1 MASPYLMS
9 EEILQEP
16 EGSRDGCDAM
26 QAVSAC
32 PSHLPAAPITPVAA
46 RPAGP
51 VPNHT
56 TTEQVSQSQPTGLR
70 LLQLEEWE
78 DGHLYNENPL
88 SSIHYAVE
96 WKVTHSEKNKRNK
109 KVVSRDTEQ
118 DVVLAPTA
126 YWTQILQPK
135 VKRVLRKK
143 VGLEGRLRPE
153 ETVVIV
159 SVNNRAERKLTKQ
172 FEGLNVEWGTIKAQ
186 LVA

>member
-1 MASPYLMS
+1 MS
-9 EEILQEP
+9 EENVQEL
-16 EGSRDGCDAM
+16 ESSWGGCDAM
-26 QAVSAC
+26 QVVSAH
-32 PSHLPAAPITPVAA
+32 PAHSTAAPIAQMVAA
-46 RPAGP
+46 RPACP

-118 DVVLAPTA
+118 DVVLAPAA
-126 YWTQILQPK
+126 YWTQIL
-135 VKRVLRKK
+135 
-143 VGLEGRLRPE
+143 
-153 ETVVIV
+153 
-159 SVNNRAERKLTKQ
+159 
-172 FEGLNVEWGTIKAQ
+172 
-186 LVA
+186 